1 MQQDVNQPEP
11 ANFGARLYYR
21 AINQL
26 GNRQQAIEVQRQV
39 NAMKELEGATFRP
52 QTTAHY
58 GGSKTART
66 RELRPEEVLIFQ
78 GQLADERKKKL
89 KKDYGDKE
97 MEGVTFHPAILKRSE
112 EIIQKRNQRVAEENV
127 VEEPSGEKFKEL
139 YRDAR
144 LRQDRRKRV
153 AQMNSDAECTFQP
166 TLVSKRPADLV
177 DSSSQRLQTEL
188 ATVNAPIQEVDE
200 ERYGPA
206 HDVFERMAI
215 SAKEL
220 PGKRKGLAEKVRQEE
235 EAGHNFRPRTG
246 RAPKTRKKQVS
257 QNGGIGNHLY

>member
-1 MQQDVNQPEP
+1 
-11 ANFGARLYYR
+11 
-21 AINQL
+21 
-26 GNRQQAIEVQRQV
+26 
-39 NAMKELEGATFRP
+39 
-52 QTTAHY
+52 
-58 GGSKTART
+58 
-66 RELRPEEVLIFQ
+66 
-78 GQLADERKKKL
+78 
-89 KKDYGDKE
+89 
-97 MEGVTFHPAILKRSE
+97 
-112 EIIQKRNQRVAEENV
+112 
-127 VEEPSGEKFKEL
+127 
-139 YRDAR
+139 
-144 LRQDRRKRV
+144 
-153 AQMNSDAECTFQP
+153 MNSDAECTFQP

-235 EAGHNFRPRTG
+235 EAGHNFRPQTG

-257 QNGGIGNHLY
+257 RDGGIGNHLY